1 MLFTLYWGPGNFYPL
16 MIFVLIHM
24 ILASVIHIVFS
35 EDLAYWQKGHY
46 LKFFHNVMM
55 NSFASIYFHNYLRFD
70 EMPQADQGD
79 FIDSQRPGLH
89 ISTFLRQFVFDVLY
103 ALEFAILLFFGFS
116 SDVQDLIDQKR
127 KPILISVIISLS
139 VKSVFLRLFYY
150 VGMHV
155 WRNVIL
161 SGKKLIRQEII
172 EEGGAKGRIQ
182 QKFFKYVF
190 VSRNTWILGN
200 FL

>member
-1 MLFTLYWGPGNFYPL
+1 
-16 MIFVLIHM
+16 M
-24 ILASVIHIVFS
+24 ILAASIHIIFS
-35 EDLAYWQKGHY
+35 EDLAYWKKGCY

-70 EMPQADQGD
+70 EMPLNGNE

-89 ISTFLRQFVFDVLY
+89 ISTFLRQLLFDTLY
-103 ALEFAILLFFGFS
+103 ALEFAILLSFGFS
-116 SDVQDLIDQKR
+116 SDVQDLIDQKT
-127 KPILISVIISLS
+127 ILISVIISLS
-139 VKSVFLRLFYY
+139 VISLILRLFYY
-150 VGMHV
+150 VSMHV

-172 EEGGAKGRIQ
+172 EEGAKNQQGIQ

-190 VSRNTWILGN
+190 VSRNTWILGKHLLLKILQISKTF
-200 FL
+200 FLQGL